1 MRAYPTAFRPDP
13 LSGGMGLSTVI
24 HLSLFGIAVGII
36 AWQEAHAEFRAN
48 LDMTNA
54 PLLTLENRTVTP
66 PEPWILAKKG
76 KAPPPPVE
84 ATPTPSPEPSMAAVS
99 RLPSWQSGLIEEEDY
114 PVEMRKEK
122 KEGRV
127 IVEMLI
133 DVTGKVK
140 GVSIIQG
147 ADPAFNQVVLDK
159 LKDANFRPALDKAG
173 QPINCRVRVPISF
186 KLD

>member
-1 MRAYPTAFRPDP
+1 MAAFPKALRPDRLP
-13 LSGGMGLSTVI
+13 GGMAISTI
-24 HLSLFGIAVGII
+24 FHLTLFGIAVGII
-36 AWQEAHAEFRAN
+36 AWEEAHAEFRAN

-54 PLLTLENRTVTP
+54 PLLTLETRPVTP

-76 KAPPPPVE
+76 KAPPVPVE
-84 ATPTPSPEPSMAAVS
+84 STPTPEPSAASVS

-114 PVEMRKEK
+114 PMEMRKQK

-133 DVTGKVK
+133 NVAGEVR

-159 LKDANFRPALDKAG
+159 LKDAKFRPALDKSG
-173 QPINCRVRVPISF
+173 SPINCRVRVPINF